1 MLTPNDKLT
10 AGANDIIQIVVT
22 TACDIYTCSNCTQLL
37 PFRKDTKHMSLGCF
51 LKAVKSL
58 ADWPGV
64 IALFGGNPCSHP
76 QFPELCRILEEHVQ
90 PQSRRGLWSNAL
102 LGHGAVARRTFYP
115 DGRFNL
121 NVHKNIAAA
130 IEMGEWLPGKVIRSS
145 VRECSHHAPIL
156 VSHKDLGIARRE
168 WTHLREACPINQKW
182 SAAIVEDHGQPVAYF
197 CEVAAALDGVRGDH
211 HGVPVFPG
219 WCKAPMVT
227 FQHQINGCCDQGCGV
242 PLKLNGHL
250 DSDKTYDVTASFV
263 PYLALKKPVVSLT
276 PVNDHETTADP
287 TDYLRLRS

>member
-10 AGANDIIQIVVT
+10 TGVNDIIQIVVT
-22 TACDIYTCSNCTQLL
+22 TACDLYTCSNCTQLL
-37 PFRKDTKHMSLGCF
+37 PFRKDYKHMSVGCF

-58 ADWPGV
+58 SEWPGV

-90 PQSRRGLWSNAL
+90 PQSRRGLWSNNL
-102 LGHGAVARRTFYP
+102 LGQGAVARRTFYP

-121 NVHKNIAAA
+121 NVHRNIEAAVE
-130 IEMGEWLPGKVIRSS
+130 IGEWLPSKMIRSS
-145 VRECSHHAPIL
+145 VRDCSHHAPIL
-156 VSHKDLGIARRE
+156 VNHRDLGISPQQ
-168 WTHLREACPINQKW
+168 WGPLREACDINQKW
-182 SAAIVEDHGQPVAYF
+182 SAAIVERDGHPVAYF

-219 WCKAPMVT
+219 WWKAPMVH

-242 PLKLNGHL
+242 PLKLQGHL
-250 DSDKTYDVTASFV
+250 DSEATYDVSESFI
-263 PYLALKKPVVSLT
+263 PYTALKKPVVHLM
-276 PVNDHETTADP
+276 PADDHLRVPDT